1 MNLSPRWLRVVVML
15 IMTMVMIVA
24 MMVVIMSMIVRMAV
38 IVRVIM
44 IVVVVMEALAW
55 PRSPRVFIEDKRFD
69 GDRHG
74 V

>member
-24 MMVVIMSMIVRMAV
+24 MMVVIMRMAV
-38 IVRVIM
+38 TVRVIM
-44 IVVVVMEALAW
+44 IMIVVVEALAW

-74 V
+74 I